1 MASKQ
6 YTYTYTHTHTYTL
19 INLRY
24 WQELGY
30 LILYIT
36 GRPDV
41 QKDYVLSF
49 LGAHGFPL
57 GVVAC
62 AEGLSTDSQTVKT
75 LFLARLIKEA
85 SNALMTSMVTASWQ
99 T

>member
-1 MASKQ
+1 MCS
-6 YTYTYTHTHTYTL
+6 
-19 INLRY
+19 LRY

-30 LILYIT
+30 LIIYIT

-62 AEGLSTDSQTVKT
+62 AETLSADSQSLKT

-85 SNALMTSMVTASWQ
+85 SQ
-99 T
+99 QK

>member
-1 MASKQ
+1 MHNHS
-6 YTYTYTHTHTYTL
+6 YSF
-19 INLRY
+19 

-30 LILYIT
+30 LIVYIT

-62 AEGLSTDSQTVKT
+62 AETLSADSQSLKT
-75 LFLARLIKEA
+75 LFLARLIKEV
-85 SNALMTSMVTASWQ
+85 S
-99 T
+99 